1 MDISLNWLN
10 RYLEPAG
17 LTADQADDTLT
28 DAGFPLEGRT
38 ALPGGDTLLDVEV
51 TSNRGDCLSHV
62 GCAREIAGAGVAD
75 PKRRLV
81 MPEINLPKP
90 GAPAGDSM
98 ALENRVPAQCP
109 HFSARV
115 IRNVKIG
122 PSPAWLVEA
131 LEAVG
136 SRSINNV
143 VDVTNYITLE
153 LGNPCHV
160 FDLKKLAGEKLVV
173 RFAEKGE
180 RVKTL
185 YEGEHELLAT
195 DLVVADA
202 ERPQSLAGIIGG
214 FDSQVDE
221 GTTDVVFEMATW
233 DPVTIRTTGRRLN
246 IRTDA
251 AYRFER
257 GIDPRSIGYAAQR
270 AVQLICELSGGELA
284 DGEMTAGAPMP
295 EQTTIVLRPSRCEQV
310 LGIQTPAEQIAQLL
324 VPLGI
329 ACVVETPDAVR
340 CTIPPHRSGDLTR
353 EIDLVEEVARTR
365 TLAVVPLMDKI
376 PVRAPHPNSRERA
389 VTQIAS
395 ILTGQGFYET
405 VTFSFTSPER
415 AALFCPKGV
424 EMVAVDDDR
433 RKSDPTLRPSVLP
446 SLLHCRK
453 ANQDGRVQVPGGVRL
468 FELAAVF
475 GQEPGGQRVSTEH
488 RVLSIVMDAP
498 APGTGDSPKRK
509 PEDVQHGLRV
519 LRGAVDRVVQA
530 CFGGDAVTRVEPT
543 KPEAS
548 GWATGVFGRVIV
560 GTPDGD
566 LDLGS
571 FGMVSTSAMKE
582 FGLDLPVLAAE
593 LDLTSLTNA
602 YPPKARAHTLPRF
615 PGVDRDVSLIV
626 DETTAWAKVDYMV
639 AEASLDR
646 FVGHALVAVFR
657 GKQVGEGKKSVTVR
671 LSFRDPDRTLR
682 HEEVD
687 PQVERFTQL
696 AQQRLGAEIR
706 S

>member
-1 MDISLNWLN
+1 MDISLNWIN
-10 RYLEPAG
+10 RYLEPSG
-17 LTADQADDTLT
+17 LTADQADHTLT
-28 DAGFPLEGRT
+28 EAGFPLEGRT
-38 ALPGGDTLLDVEV
+38 VLPSGDTLLDVEV

-62 GCAREIAGAGVAD
+62 GCAREIAGAGIAD

-81 MPEINLPKP
+81 LPEVNATTP
-90 GAPAGDSM
+90 GAPVADSLK
-98 ALENRVPAQCP
+98 LENRVHEGCP
-109 HFSARV
+109 LFTAMV

-131 LEAVG
+131 LESVG

-143 VDVTNYITLE
+143 VDVTNFITLE

-160 FDLKKLAGEKLVV
+160 FDLAKLAGGTLIV
-173 RFAEKGE
+173 RRAEKGE
-180 RVKTL
+180 RIKTL
-185 YEGEHELLAT
+185 YEGEHELKTT

-202 ERPQSLAGIIGG
+202 ARPQSLAGIIGG
-214 FDSQVDE
+214 HDSQVDE

-257 GIDPRSIGYAAQR
+257 GIDPRTIGYAAQR
-270 AVQLICELSGGELA
+270 AVQLICELAGGEPASGVLSEGA
-284 DGEMTAGAPMP
+284 DLPTD
-295 EQTTIVLRPSRCEQV
+295 TTIALRPSRCAQV
-310 LGIQTPAEQIAQLL
+310 LGIQTPAAQIAKLL
-324 VPLGI
+324 TPLGI
-329 ACVVETPDAVR
+329 GCEVASEDEVR
-340 CTIPPHRSGDLTR
+340 CTVPPHRSGDLTR

-365 TLAVVPLMDKI
+365 TLAAVPLMDKI
-376 PVRAPHPNSRERA
+376 PVSAPHPSQTERA

-395 ILTGQGFYET
+395 VLTGQGFYET

-415 AALFCPKGV
+415 AAMFCPKGV
-424 EMVAVDDDR
+424 QTVAVDDER
-433 RKSDPTLRPSVLP
+433 RKADPTLRPSVLP
-446 SLLHCRK
+446 SLLHCRR
-453 ANQDGRVQVPGGVRL
+453 ANQDGRVHVPGGVRL

-475 GQEPGGQRVSTEH
+475 GQEPGQGRISTER
-488 RVLSIVMDAP
+488 RVLAMVMDAP
-498 APGTGDSPKRK
+498 SLAGDTPKRK

-519 LRGAVDRVVQA
+519 LRGAADRVVQA
-530 CFGGDAVTRVEPT
+530 CFGGDVTTRVEPA
-543 KPEAS
+543 KPEAP
-548 GWATGVFGRVIV
+548 GWAAGVFGRLIV
-560 GTPDGD
+560 ATDTGD

-571 FGMVSTSAMKE
+571 FGQVSTKAMDE
-582 FGLDLPVLAAE
+582 FGIDLPVLAAE
-593 LDLTSLTNA
+593 LDLKRLTDA

-626 DETTAWAKVDYMV
+626 DESTAWANVDKIV
-639 AEASLDR
+639 HKAALDR
-646 FVGHALVAVFR
+646 FVGHSLVAVFR

-687 PQVERFTQL
+687 PQVERFTAM
-696 AQQRLGAEIR
+696 AQESLGAQIR
-706 S
+706 G